1 MTKIPMQYHLPTL
14 PKGWWYEDDVG
25 EVKQESL
32 DSLATELLDHLATI
46 LHVESS
52 TKSKH

>member
-1 MTKIPMQYHLPTL
+1 MQYRLPTL
-14 PKGWWYEDDVG
+14 PKGWWYEDDVA

-46 LHVESS
+46 PPAESS
-52 TKSKH
+52 AESRR